1 MGPTEDTSQTP
12 APLIDWGRVG
22 RRMGWS
28 AAVLGALALLAWLVI
43 GFASGGPSL
52 GDLGGYIGL
61 ALGAMFV
68 VELVVV
74 GGAAVRAVL
83 RAGERGDRLAQG
95 DVGLLPPQLSRWL
108 GRRR

>member
-1 MGPTEDTSQTP
+1 MEATEDTSQTP

-28 AAVLGALALLAWLVI
+28 AAVLGGLTLLVWLFV
-43 GFASGGPSL
+43 GLSRGGPSL

-74 GGAAVRAVL
+74 GGAAVRALL
-83 RAGERGDRLAQG
+83 RAGERGDRLARG
-95 DVGLLPPQLSRWL
+95 DVGLLPPQLARWL
-108 GRRR
+108 GRR